1 MQKNKTLETEQGFAF
16 NPSRTEVAL
25 FWIYDEVQKK
35 KKKKRKK
42 NLPRPLGLRRMWE
55 ARAVGDRRRVGVTEN
70 LLNNNGECW

>member
-35 KKKKRKK
+35 KERKTYHDRSVCDECE
-42 NLPRPLGLRRMWE
+42 RPE
-55 ARAVGDRRRVGVTEN
+55 Q
-70 LLNNNGECW
+70 